1 MSAARL
7 AAAKL
12 IRRNRRRKP
21 SPGGIAALACLLAPM
36 VLGCVRLDWV
46 AAPVEWLSSHGPLCA
61 ALAAV
66 ASAVQIARRRALKR
80 AQFARSWLAA
90 LPVRASTARWEAL
103 AIETLPA
110 IAAASLL
117 AAASLSCALL
127 LGFRHEGG
135 SVAAFRA
142 WAYLSTGIAVGVL
155 GSYLIPQPKAVD
167 LPPGSRY
174 VPRARRGRSAAIRP
188 SFSSLGQWPI
198 RQMFARAQPKIV
210 ARATIPV
217 MLAMPLGTMAD
228 AALVVLAL
236 SGIVGATSLLCSAVI
251 STSRWARRWLAP
263 LPVREHIIMRA
274 LLLPACTVIAAGGAL
289 ETLLLLVF
297 DVSVRIA
304 VEVGAATSAIGCII
318 ACVILL

>member
-1 MSAARL
+1 MNVGSAARGGETDP
-7 AAAKL
+7 AE
-12 IRRNRRRKP
+12 
-21 SPGGIAALACLLAPM
+21 SPPKAFPGRLRDAGVPARSDGSGLRPAR
-36 VLGCVRLDWV
+36 LGR
-46 AAPVEWLSSHGPLCA
+46 G
-61 ALAAV
+61 
-66 ASAVQIARRRALKR
+66 ARRRALKR

-135 SVAAFRA
+135 SVAALRV
-142 WAYLSTGIAVGVL
+142 WAYLSTGIAAGVI
-155 GSYLIPQPKAVD
+155 GSYLMPQPKAVD

-174 VPRARRGRSAAIRP
+174 VPRARRRRGAAIRP

-198 RQMFARAQPKIV
+198 RQMFARAQPKIL

-217 MLAMPLGTMAD
+217 MLTMPLGTMAD
-228 AALVVLAL
+228 SALV
-236 SGIVGATSLLCSAVI
+236 
-251 STSRWARRWLAP
+251 
-263 LPVREHIIMRA
+263 VREHITLRA
-274 LLLPACTVIAAGGAL
+274 LLLPACAVIAAGGAL

-304 VEVGAATSAIGCII
+304 VEVGMATSAMGCII
-318 ACVILL
+318 CVSVLSAAAARCSWPRILWISSSTMRIEPRS